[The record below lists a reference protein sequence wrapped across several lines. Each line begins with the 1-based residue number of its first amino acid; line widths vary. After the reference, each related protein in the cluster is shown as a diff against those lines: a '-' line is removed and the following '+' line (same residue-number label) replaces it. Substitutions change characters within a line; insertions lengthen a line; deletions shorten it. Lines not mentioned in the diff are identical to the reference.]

1 MDTSQSTPTN
11 SSAPQTQAPIQARP
25 PPPPITSRLHRSPGA
40 R

>member
-11 SSAPQTQAPIQARP
+11 SSAPQIQAQIQAP